1 MFQLHVKKQ
10 CCAFVFLIG
19 LALKYAIIF
28 VGIEST
34 VLNLRLLR
42 KMLFSSFCMSTL
54 PWEIFETQK
63 EQFLLISCCH
73 PDAIVF

>member
-42 KMLFSSFCMSTL
+42 KMLFSSFCILRGTRNLS
-54 PWEIFETQK
+54 FQH
-63 EQFLLISCCH
+63 FLFF
-73 PDAIVF
+73 AYF